1 MKIFVSRKNGLFGVV
16 VGLNSGELRPG
27 IYQFDLE
34 LPFFVVE
41 HAGIGTGL
49 LLIPVFFDLMSQHLN
64 ILTLVEQLFLHDF
77 ELALLL
83 DGQSVGAPWLPS

>member
-1 MKIFVSRKNGLFGVV
+1 VKIFVSSKNGLFGVV
-16 VGLNSGELRPG
+16 VGLNSGELRSG

-41 HAGIGTGL
+41 HAGICIGL
-49 LLIPVFFDLMSQHLN
+49 PLIPVFFDLMSQHLN
-64 ILTLVEQLFLHDF
+64 ILTLVEQLFFHDF

-83 DGQSVGAPWLPS
+83 DGQSIGAPWLPS